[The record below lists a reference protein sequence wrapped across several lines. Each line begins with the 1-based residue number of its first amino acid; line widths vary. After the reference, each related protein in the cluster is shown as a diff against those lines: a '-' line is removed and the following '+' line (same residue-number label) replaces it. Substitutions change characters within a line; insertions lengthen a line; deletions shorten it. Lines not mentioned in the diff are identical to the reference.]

1 MNGNHLVMGTPNA
14 YIHAPGLLKQ
24 AGQWI
29 GKYGEN
35 VFIVTGEKSW
45 SSAEEALTGS
55 LSAEGIRFQVQQYR
69 GECSYEEVARLKD
82 LVPPETDL
90 IIGVGAGKVLDTAKA
105 LSIKTSKPF
114 VAVPTLAATCA
125 AVTNLSVMY
134 TEDGQ
139 YVDFQVFYRNT
150 LLTLVDT
157 DIILTA
163 PPRYLIAG
171 IGDTLAKWYEALA
184 SSSNKNHPL
193 ATTAGL
199 LMAKLCYETLL
210 ENSVPALAD
219 AKRGEPSEILQN
231 VIDAVILISG
241 MVGGLGENDC
251 RPAAAHAIHNGLTV
265 ISEAHQA
272 LHGEKVAYGIIV
284 QLVLEERPQ
293 SEISELI
300 GFYRKLGLPYSI
312 KDLGISRPLSDEQLQ
327 ALARA
332 SLSPE
337 GTMGLMPFPV
347 TEEMVINAIKTVE
360 QRFKESL

>member
-1 MNGNHLVMGTPNA
+1 MNDIQLIMGTPNA

-29 GKYGEN
+29 GKYGQN

-45 SSAEEALTGS
+45 SSAGETLTRS
-55 LSAEGIRFQVQQYR
+55 LAAEGIRYHVEKYR
-69 GECSYEEVARLKD
+69 GECSYEEVARLKA
-82 LVPPETDL
+82 LVPSEAGL
-90 IIGVGAGKVLDTAKA
+90 IVGVGAGKVLDTAKA
-105 LSIKTSKPF
+105 LSIETSKPF

-139 YVDFQVFYRNT
+139 YIDFRVFYRNT
-150 LLTLVDT
+150 ILTLVDT

-163 PPRYLIAG
+163 PARYLIAG

-184 SSSNKNHPL
+184 SSSDKSHPL
-193 ATTAGL
+193 TTTAGL
-199 LMAKLCYETLL
+199 MMAKLCHDTLI
-210 ENSVPALAD
+210 ENSFAALAE
-219 AKRGEPSEILQN
+219 AERGESGDTLQK

-265 ISEAHQA
+265 IPEAHHA

-284 QLVLEERPQ
+284 QLVLEERPET
-293 SEISELI
+293 EIDELI
-300 GFYRKLGLPYSI
+300 AFYRKIGLPFSI
-312 KDLGISRPLSDEQLQ
+312 KDLGISRPLTEEELS
-327 ALARA
+327 ALAKA
-332 SLSPE
+332 ALSPG

-347 TEEMVINAIKTVE
+347 TEDMVIDAIRIVE
-360 QRFKESL
+360 QRYVS